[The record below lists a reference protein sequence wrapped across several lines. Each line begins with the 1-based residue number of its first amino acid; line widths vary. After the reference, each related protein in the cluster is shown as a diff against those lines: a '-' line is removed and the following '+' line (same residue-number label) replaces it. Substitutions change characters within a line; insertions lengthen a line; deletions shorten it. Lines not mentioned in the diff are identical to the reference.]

1 MYKGKL
7 LTGAVLSVFM
17 AGAYGNA
24 CAADGTSDA
33 VYSLNP
39 VVVTATRYEKSDA
52 EIPAATQ
59 TFTEEQ
65 IEQTG
70 ADNLQVALQYLD
82 GVIDA
87 GMGPNGTSVSSMTT
101 KNVIRGVSNG
111 TVVMINGTPIN
122 WRTNYNLENIPTS
135 AVERVEVVRGGGA
148 VLYGSQATGGVIN
161 IITKKTLPNEVKVG
175 LGNKGRQEY
184 AVTANAGDL
193 SIAYTYNKWGKLGYV
208 SSSDSSIK
216 PDRTRVPVEMK
227 QRFFGSEKNDFLA
240 TYKLNDHA
248 DFLYNHNE
256 SASRWAYTYTGIT
269 DPDYEDINDHPR
281 YIRRYENDKDFL
293 QFNFH
298 GLDGISGHVFYN
310 YNTLKTHGT
319 DYYSSTGKKYAA
331 PKAVRGQEKNKTYGY
346 DVQKVWD
353 GNPDQTFLIGT
364 SLVRET
370 FENETSDTGRNIIS
384 AFGSWERN
392 LTAKDVLTLSGRGTW
407 TTGGIQNFHNFSG
420 QTQYLHKL
428 DNTQSLY
435 ASVGQSFVLPTFSQ
449 MYSREQAGGIS
460 NIIGNPDLKPQ
471 KGLHY
476 EAGWKKEE
484 TNRQYKVALF
494 TEKID
499 DNISYSGTS
508 RRWYAI
514 NEDFK
519 NHGIEASIRGQ
530 EDNGFTW
537 HAGLTWQDPKSK
549 QTTEKTSAKRYWDRS
564 YGRILL
570 TGGVG
575 YEKEKWTTALNFS
588 YLADRVQSPTAAHS
602 HSVKPYL
609 LTSMTVKYSPNKS
622 SDIMLAIDNLLN
634 RKDIVSHTTSDY
646 YATQETSSCRTAI
659 NSKGEAEEI
668 RNSESK
674 KGHRRKIGVLFMWGK
689 WGRALAARG
698 KIELAPLVIPER

>member
-1 MYKGKL
+1 MYKVKL

-161 IITKKTLPNEVKVG
+161 IITKKTLPNEVKIG

-193 SIAYTYNKWGKLGYV
+193 SIAYTYNKWGELGYV
-208 SSSDSSIK
+208 SSSDFSIK
-216 PDRTRVPVEMK
+216 PDKTRVPVEMK

-269 DPDYEDINDHPR
+269 DPDYEDMNDHPR

-384 AFGSWERN
+384 AFGSWEKN

-420 QTQYLHKL
+420 QAQYLHKL
-428 DNTQSLY
+428 DNAQSLY

-508 RRWYAI
+508 GRWYAI

-519 NHGIEASIRGQ
+519 NHGIEVSIRGQ

-646 YATQETSSCRTAI
+646 YATP
-659 NSKGEAEEI
+659 
-668 RNSESK
+668 RNLILSYRYK
-674 KGHRRKIGVLFMWGK
+674 F
-689 WGRALAARG
+689 
-698 KIELAPLVIPER
+698 

>member
-216 PDRTRVPVEMK
+216 PDKTRVPVEMK

-269 DPDYEDINDHPR
+269 DPDYEDMNDHPR

-420 QTQYLHKL
+420 QAQYLHKL

-460 NIIGNPDLKPQ
+460 NIIGNPELKPQ

-508 RRWYAI
+508 GRWYAI

-588 YLADRVQSPTAAHS
+588 YLADRVQSPLAAHS

-646 YATQETSSCRTAI
+646 YATP
-659 NSKGEAEEI
+659 
-668 RNSESK
+668 RNFILSYRYK
-674 KGHRRKIGVLFMWGK
+674 F
-689 WGRALAARG
+689 
-698 KIELAPLVIPER
+698 

>member
-216 PDRTRVPVEMK
+216 PDKTRVPVEMK

-269 DPDYEDINDHPR
+269 DPDYEDMNDHPR

-331 PKAVRGQEKNKTYGY
+331 PKAVRDQEKNKTYGY

-420 QTQYLHKL
+420 QAQYLHKL

-484 TNRQYKVALF
+484 INRQYKVALF

-499 DNISYSGTS
+499 DNISYSRTS
-508 RRWYAI
+508 GRWYAI

-519 NHGIEASIRGQ
+519 NHGIEVSIRGQ

-588 YLADRVQSPTAAHS
+588 YLADRVQSPLAAHS

-646 YATQETSSCRTAI
+646 YATP
-659 NSKGEAEEI
+659 
-668 RNSESK
+668 RNFILSYRYK
-674 KGHRRKIGVLFMWGK
+674 F
-689 WGRALAARG
+689 
-698 KIELAPLVIPER
+698 

>member
-216 PDRTRVPVEMK
+216 PDKTRVPVEMK

-269 DPDYEDINDHPR
+269 DPDYEDMNDHPR

-298 GLDGISGHVFYN
+298 GLNGISGHVFYN

-420 QTQYLHKL
+420 QAQYLHKL

-508 RRWYAI
+508 GRWYAI

-588 YLADRVQSPTAAHS
+588 YLADRVQSPLAAHS

-609 LTSMTVKYSPNKS
+609 LTSMTVKYSPNKF

-646 YATQETSSCRTAI
+646 YATP
-659 NSKGEAEEI
+659 
-668 RNSESK
+668 RNFILSYRYK
-674 KGHRRKIGVLFMWGK
+674 F
-689 WGRALAARG
+689 
-698 KIELAPLVIPER
+698 

>member
-216 PDRTRVPVEMK
+216 PDKTRVPVEMK
-227 QRFFGSEKNDFLA
+227 QRFLGSEKNDFLA

-269 DPDYEDINDHPR
+269 DPDYEDMNDHPR

-420 QTQYLHKL
+420 QAQYLHKL

-508 RRWYAI
+508 GRWYTI

-588 YLADRVQSPTAAHS
+588 YLADRVQSPLAAHS

-634 RKDIVSHTTSDY
+634 RKDIVSHITSDY
-646 YATQETSSCRTAI
+646 YATP
-659 NSKGEAEEI
+659 
-668 RNSESK
+668 RNFILSYRYK
-674 KGHRRKIGVLFMWGK
+674 F
-689 WGRALAARG
+689 
-698 KIELAPLVIPER
+698 

>member
-1 MYKGKL
+1 MYKEKL

-216 PDRTRVPVEMK
+216 PDKTRVPVEMK

-269 DPDYEDINDHPR
+269 DPDYEDMNDHLR

-420 QTQYLHKL
+420 QAQYLHKL

-508 RRWYAI
+508 GRWYAI

-588 YLADRVQSPTAAHS
+588 YLADRVQSPLAAHS

-646 YATQETSSCRTAI
+646 YATP
-659 NSKGEAEEI
+659 
-668 RNSESK
+668 RNFILSYRYK
-674 KGHRRKIGVLFMWGK
+674 F
-689 WGRALAARG
+689 
-698 KIELAPLVIPER
+698 

>member
-216 PDRTRVPVEMK
+216 PDKTRVPVEMK

-269 DPDYEDINDHPR
+269 DPDYEDMNDHPR

-420 QTQYLHKL
+420 QAQYLHKL

-508 RRWYAI
+508 GRWYTI

-588 YLADRVQSPTAAHS
+588 YLADRVQSPLAAHS

-646 YATQETSSCRTAI
+646 YATP
-659 NSKGEAEEI
+659 
-668 RNSESK
+668 RNLILSYRYK
-674 KGHRRKIGVLFMWGK
+674 F
-689 WGRALAARG
+689 
-698 KIELAPLVIPER
+698 

>member
-216 PDRTRVPVEMK
+216 PDKTRVPVEMK

-269 DPDYEDINDHPR
+269 DPDYEDMNDHPR

-420 QTQYLHKL
+420 QAQYLHKL

-508 RRWYAI
+508 GRWYTI

-646 YATQETSSCRTAI
+646 YATP
-659 NSKGEAEEI
+659 
-668 RNSESK
+668 RNFILSYRYK
-674 KGHRRKIGVLFMWGK
+674 F
-689 WGRALAARG
+689 
-698 KIELAPLVIPER
+698 

>member
-216 PDRTRVPVEMK
+216 PDGTRVPVEMK

-588 YLADRVQSPTAAHS
+588 YLADRVQSPLAAHS

-646 YATQETSSCRTAI
+646 YATP
-659 NSKGEAEEI
+659 
-668 RNSESK
+668 RNFILSYRYK
-674 KGHRRKIGVLFMWGK
+674 F
-689 WGRALAARG
+689 
-698 KIELAPLVIPER
+698 

>member
-216 PDRTRVPVEMK
+216 PDKTRVPVEMK

-269 DPDYEDINDHPR
+269 DPNYEDMNDHPR

-420 QTQYLHKL
+420 QAQYLHKL

-508 RRWYAI
+508 GRWYAI

-537 HAGLTWQDPKSK
+537 HAGLTWQNPKSK

-646 YATQETSSCRTAI
+646 YATP
-659 NSKGEAEEI
+659 
-668 RNSESK
+668 RNLILSYRYK
-674 KGHRRKIGVLFMWGK
+674 F
-689 WGRALAARG
+689 
-698 KIELAPLVIPER
+698 

>member
-216 PDRTRVPVEMK
+216 PDKTRVPVEMK

-269 DPDYEDINDHPR
+269 DPDYEDMNDHPR

-353 GNPDQTFLIGT
+353 GNSDQTFLIGT

-407 TTGGIQNFHNFSG
+407 TTGGIQNFHNFSD
-420 QTQYLHKL
+420 QAQYLHKL

-508 RRWYAI
+508 GRWYAI

-588 YLADRVQSPTAAHS
+588 YLADRVQSPLAAHS

-646 YATQETSSCRTAI
+646 YATP
-659 NSKGEAEEI
+659 
-668 RNSESK
+668 RNFILSYRYK
-674 KGHRRKIGVLFMWGK
+674 F
-689 WGRALAARG
+689 
-698 KIELAPLVIPER
+698 

>member
-216 PDRTRVPVEMK
+216 PDKTRVPVEMK

-269 DPDYEDINDHPR
+269 DPDYEDMNDHPR

-407 TTGGIQNFHNFSG
+407 TTGGIKNFHNFSG
-420 QTQYLHKL
+420 QAQYLHKL

-508 RRWYAI
+508 GRWYAI

-646 YATQETSSCRTAI
+646 YATP
-659 NSKGEAEEI
+659 
-668 RNSESK
+668 RNLILSYRYK
-674 KGHRRKIGVLFMWGK
+674 F
-689 WGRALAARG
+689 
-698 KIELAPLVIPER
+698 

>member
-24 CAADGTSDA
+24 CAADGPSDA

-82 GVIDA
+82 GVIDV

-216 PDRTRVPVEMK
+216 PDKTRVPVEMK

-269 DPDYEDINDHPR
+269 DPDYEDMNDHPR

-319 DYYSSTGKKYAA
+319 DYYSSTGKKYAS

-420 QTQYLHKL
+420 QAQYLHKL

-508 RRWYAI
+508 GRWYAI

-588 YLADRVQSPTAAHS
+588 YLADRVQSPLAAHS

-646 YATQETSSCRTAI
+646 YATP
-659 NSKGEAEEI
+659 
-668 RNSESK
+668 RNFILSYRYK
-674 KGHRRKIGVLFMWGK
+674 F
-689 WGRALAARG
+689 
-698 KIELAPLVIPER
+698 

>member
-216 PDRTRVPVEMK
+216 PDKTRVPVEMK

-269 DPDYEDINDHPR
+269 DPDYEDMNDHPR
-281 YIRRYENDKDFL
+281 YIRRHENDKDFL

-353 GNPDQTFLIGT
+353 GNSDQTFLIGT

-420 QTQYLHKL
+420 QAQYLHKL

-508 RRWYAI
+508 GRWYAI

-588 YLADRVQSPTAAHS
+588 YLADRVQSPLAAHS

-646 YATQETSSCRTAI
+646 YATP
-659 NSKGEAEEI
+659 
-668 RNSESK
+668 RNFILSYRYK
-674 KGHRRKIGVLFMWGK
+674 F
-689 WGRALAARG
+689 
-698 KIELAPLVIPER
+698 

>member
-216 PDRTRVPVEMK
+216 PDKTRVPVEMK
-227 QRFFGSEKNDFLA
+227 QRLFGSEKNDFLA

-269 DPDYEDINDHPR
+269 DPDYEDMNDHPR

-420 QTQYLHKL
+420 QAQYLHKL

-508 RRWYAI
+508 GRWYAI

-588 YLADRVQSPTAAHS
+588 YLADRVQSPLAAHS

-646 YATQETSSCRTAI
+646 YATP
-659 NSKGEAEEI
+659 
-668 RNSESK
+668 RNLILSYRYK
-674 KGHRRKIGVLFMWGK
+674 F
-689 WGRALAARG
+689 
-698 KIELAPLVIPER
+698 

>member
-216 PDRTRVPVEMK
+216 PDKTRVPVEMK

-269 DPDYEDINDHPR
+269 DPDYEDMNDHPR

-420 QTQYLHKL
+420 QAQYLHKL

-449 MYSREQAGGIS
+449 IYSREQAGGIS

-508 RRWYAI
+508 GRWYAI

-588 YLADRVQSPTAAHS
+588 YLADRVQSPLAAHS

-646 YATQETSSCRTAI
+646 YATP
-659 NSKGEAEEI
+659 
-668 RNSESK
+668 RNFILSYRYK
-674 KGHRRKIGVLFMWGK
+674 F
-689 WGRALAARG
+689 
-698 KIELAPLVIPER
+698 

>member
-216 PDRTRVPVEMK
+216 PDKTRVPVEMK

-269 DPDYEDINDHPR
+269 DPDYEDMNDHPR

-384 AFGSWERN
+384 AFGSWEKN

-420 QTQYLHKL
+420 QAQYLHKL

-508 RRWYAI
+508 GRWYAI

-519 NHGIEASIRGQ
+519 NHGIEVSIRGQ

-646 YATQETSSCRTAI
+646 YATP
-659 NSKGEAEEI
+659 
-668 RNSESK
+668 RNLILSYRYK
-674 KGHRRKIGVLFMWGK
+674 F
-689 WGRALAARG
+689 
-698 KIELAPLVIPER
+698 

>member
-184 AVTANAGDL
+184 AVTANAGNL

-216 PDRTRVPVEMK
+216 PDKTRVPVEMK

-269 DPDYEDINDHPR
+269 DPDYEDMNDHPR

-298 GLDGISGHVFYN
+298 NLDGISGHVFYN

-319 DYYSSTGKKYAA
+319 DYYSSTGKKYAS

-420 QTQYLHKL
+420 QAQYLHKL

-494 TEKID
+494 IEKID

-508 RRWYAI
+508 GRWYAI

-588 YLADRVQSPTAAHS
+588 YLADRVQSPLAAHS

-646 YATQETSSCRTAI
+646 YATP
-659 NSKGEAEEI
+659 
-668 RNSESK
+668 RNFILSYRYK
-674 KGHRRKIGVLFMWGK
+674 F
-689 WGRALAARG
+689 
-698 KIELAPLVIPER
+698 

>member
-216 PDRTRVPVEMK
+216 PDKTRVPVEMK

-269 DPDYEDINDHPR
+269 DPDYEDMNDHPR

-420 QTQYLHKL
+420 QAQYLHKL

-508 RRWYAI
+508 GRWYAI

-588 YLADRVQSPTAAHS
+588 YLADRVQSPLAAHS

-634 RKDIVSHTTSDY
+634 RKDIVSHTNSDY
-646 YATQETSSCRTAI
+646 YATP
-659 NSKGEAEEI
+659 
-668 RNSESK
+668 RNFILSYRYK
-674 KGHRRKIGVLFMWGK
+674 F
-689 WGRALAARG
+689 
-698 KIELAPLVIPER
+698 

>member
-24 CAADGTSDA
+24 SAADGTSDA

-216 PDRTRVPVEMK
+216 PDKTRVPVEMK
-227 QRFFGSEKNDFLA
+227 QRFFGSEKNDFFA

-269 DPDYEDINDHPR
+269 DPDYEDMNDHPR

-420 QTQYLHKL
+420 QAQYLHKL

-508 RRWYAI
+508 GRWYAI

-588 YLADRVQSPTAAHS
+588 YLADRVQSPLAAHS

-646 YATQETSSCRTAI
+646 YATP
-659 NSKGEAEEI
+659 
-668 RNSESK
+668 RNLILSYRYK
-674 KGHRRKIGVLFMWGK
+674 F
-689 WGRALAARG
+689 
-698 KIELAPLVIPER
+698 

>member
-24 CAADGTSDA
+24 CAADGPSDA

-87 GMGPNGTSVSSMTT
+87 GMGPNGTSISSMTT

-216 PDRTRVPVEMK
+216 PDKTRVPVEMK

-269 DPDYEDINDHPR
+269 DPDYEDMNDHPR

-319 DYYSSTGKKYAA
+319 DYYSSTGKKYAS

-420 QTQYLHKL
+420 QAQYLHKL

-508 RRWYAI
+508 GRWYAI

-519 NHGIEASIRGQ
+519 NHGIEASIRGR

-588 YLADRVQSPTAAHS
+588 YLADRVQSPLAAHS

-646 YATQETSSCRTAI
+646 YATP
-659 NSKGEAEEI
+659 
-668 RNSESK
+668 RNFILSYRYK
-674 KGHRRKIGVLFMWGK
+674 F
-689 WGRALAARG
+689 
-698 KIELAPLVIPER
+698 

>member
-52 EIPAATQ
+52 DIPAATQ

-216 PDRTRVPVEMK
+216 PDKTRVPVEMK

-269 DPDYEDINDHPR
+269 DPDYEDMNDHPR

-420 QTQYLHKL
+420 QAQYLHKL

-508 RRWYAI
+508 GRWYTI

-588 YLADRVQSPTAAHS
+588 YLADRVQSPLAAHS

-646 YATQETSSCRTAI
+646 YATP
-659 NSKGEAEEI
+659 
-668 RNSESK
+668 RNFILSYRYK
-674 KGHRRKIGVLFMWGK
+674 F
-689 WGRALAARG
+689 
-698 KIELAPLVIPER
+698 

>member
-87 GMGPNGTSVSSMTT
+87 GMGPNGTSLSSMTT

-216 PDRTRVPVEMK
+216 PDKTRVPVEMK

-269 DPDYEDINDHPR
+269 DPDYEDMNDHPR

-420 QTQYLHKL
+420 QAQYLHKL

-499 DNISYSGTS
+499 DNISFSGTS
-508 RRWYAI
+508 GRWYAI

-588 YLADRVQSPTAAHS
+588 YLADRVQSPLAAHS

-646 YATQETSSCRTAI
+646 YATP
-659 NSKGEAEEI
+659 
-668 RNSESK
+668 RNFILSYRYK
-674 KGHRRKIGVLFMWGK
+674 F
-689 WGRALAARG
+689 
-698 KIELAPLVIPER
+698 

>member
-24 CAADGTSDA
+24 SAADGTSDA

-216 PDRTRVPVEMK
+216 PEKTRVPVEMK

-248 DFLYNHNE
+248 DFLYNHDE

-269 DPDYEDINDHPR
+269 DPDYEDMNDHPR

-420 QTQYLHKL
+420 QAQYLHKL

-508 RRWYAI
+508 GRWYAI

-588 YLADRVQSPTAAHS
+588 YLADRVQSPLAAHS

-646 YATQETSSCRTAI
+646 YATP
-659 NSKGEAEEI
+659 
-668 RNSESK
+668 RNLILSYRYK
-674 KGHRRKIGVLFMWGK
+674 F
-689 WGRALAARG
+689 
-698 KIELAPLVIPER
+698 

>member
-216 PDRTRVPVEMK
+216 PEKTRVPVEMK

-248 DFLYNHNE
+248 DFLYNHDE

-269 DPDYEDINDHPR
+269 DPDYEDMNDHPR

-384 AFGSWERN
+384 AFGSWEKN

-420 QTQYLHKL
+420 QAQYLHKL
-428 DNTQSLY
+428 DNAQSLY

-508 RRWYAI
+508 GRWYAI

-519 NHGIEASIRGQ
+519 NHGIEVSIRGQ

-646 YATQETSSCRTAI
+646 YATP
-659 NSKGEAEEI
+659 
-668 RNSESK
+668 RNFILSYRYK
-674 KGHRRKIGVLFMWGK
+674 F
-689 WGRALAARG
+689 
-698 KIELAPLVIPER
+698 

>member
-24 CAADGTSDA
+24 SAADGTSDA

-216 PDRTRVPVEMK
+216 PDKTRVPVEMK

-248 DFLYNHNE
+248 DFLYNHDE

-269 DPDYEDINDHPR
+269 DPDYEDMNDHPR

-420 QTQYLHKL
+420 QAQYLHKL

-508 RRWYAI
+508 GRWYAI

-549 QTTEKTSAKRYWDRS
+549 QTTEKTSAKRYEDRS

-646 YATQETSSCRTAI
+646 YATP
-659 NSKGEAEEI
+659 
-668 RNSESK
+668 RNFILSYRYK
-674 KGHRRKIGVLFMWGK
+674 F
-689 WGRALAARG
+689 
-698 KIELAPLVIPER
+698 

>member
-24 CAADGTSDA
+24 SAADGTSDA

-216 PDRTRVPVEMK
+216 PEKTRVPVEMK

-248 DFLYNHNE
+248 DFLYNHDE

-269 DPDYEDINDHPR
+269 DPDYEDMNDHPR

-420 QTQYLHKL
+420 QAQYLHKL

-508 RRWYAI
+508 GRWYAI

-530 EDNGFTW
+530 EANGFTW

-588 YLADRVQSPTAAHS
+588 YLADRVQSPLAAHS

-646 YATQETSSCRTAI
+646 YATP
-659 NSKGEAEEI
+659 
-668 RNSESK
+668 RNFILSYRYK
-674 KGHRRKIGVLFMWGK
+674 F
-689 WGRALAARG
+689 
-698 KIELAPLVIPER
+698 

>member
-1 MYKGKL
+1 
-7 LTGAVLSVFM
+7 M

-24 CAADGTSDA
+24 CAADGTSDS

-87 GMGPNGTSVSSMTT
+87 GMGPNGTSISSMTT

-216 PDRTRVPVEMK
+216 PDKTRVPVEMK

-269 DPDYEDINDHPR
+269 DPDYEDMNDHPR

-420 QTQYLHKL
+420 QAQYLHKL

-508 RRWYAI
+508 GRWYAI

-588 YLADRVQSPTAAHS
+588 YLADRVQSPLAAHS

-646 YATQETSSCRTAI
+646 YATP
-659 NSKGEAEEI
+659 
-668 RNSESK
+668 RNFILSYRYK
-674 KGHRRKIGVLFMWGK
+674 F
-689 WGRALAARG
+689 
-698 KIELAPLVIPER
+698 

>member
-216 PDRTRVPVEMK
+216 PDKTRVPVEMK

-256 SASRWAYTYTGIT
+256 SASRLAYTYTGIT
-269 DPDYEDINDHPR
+269 DPDYEDMNDHPR

-420 QTQYLHKL
+420 QAQYLHKL

-508 RRWYAI
+508 GRWYTI

-588 YLADRVQSPTAAHS
+588 YLADRVQSPLAAHS

-646 YATQETSSCRTAI
+646 YATP
-659 NSKGEAEEI
+659 
-668 RNSESK
+668 RNFILSYRYK
-674 KGHRRKIGVLFMWGK
+674 F
-689 WGRALAARG
+689 
-698 KIELAPLVIPER
+698 

>member
-87 GMGPNGTSVSSMTT
+87 GMGPNGTSISSMTT

-216 PDRTRVPVEMK
+216 PDKTRVPVEMK

-256 SASRWAYTYTGIT
+256 SASRWTYTYTGIT
-269 DPDYEDINDHPR
+269 DPDYEDMNDHPR

-420 QTQYLHKL
+420 QAQYLHKL

-508 RRWYAI
+508 GRWYAI

-588 YLADRVQSPTAAHS
+588 YLADRVQSPLAAHS

-646 YATQETSSCRTAI
+646 YATP
-659 NSKGEAEEI
+659 
-668 RNSESK
+668 RNFILSYRYK
-674 KGHRRKIGVLFMWGK
+674 F
-689 WGRALAARG
+689 
-698 KIELAPLVIPER
+698 

>member
-216 PDRTRVPVEMK
+216 PDKTRVPVEMK

-269 DPDYEDINDHPR
+269 DPDYEDMNDHPR

-420 QTQYLHKL
+420 QAQYLHKL

-508 RRWYAI
+508 GRWYTI

-575 YEKEKWTTALNFS
+575 YEKEKRTTALNFS
-588 YLADRVQSPTAAHS
+588 YLADRVQSPLAAHS

-646 YATQETSSCRTAI
+646 YATP
-659 NSKGEAEEI
+659 
-668 RNSESK
+668 RNFILSYRYK
-674 KGHRRKIGVLFMWGK
+674 F
-689 WGRALAARG
+689 
-698 KIELAPLVIPER
+698 

>member
-1 MYKGKL
+1 MYKEKL

-216 PDRTRVPVEMK
+216 PDKTRVPVEMK

-269 DPDYEDINDHPR
+269 DPDYEDMNDHPR

-319 DYYSSTGKKYAA
+319 DYYSSTGKKHAA

-420 QTQYLHKL
+420 QAQYLHKL

-499 DNISYSGTS
+499 DNISYSGSGTS
-508 RRWYAI
+508 GRWYAI

-588 YLADRVQSPTAAHS
+588 YLADRVQSPLAAHS

-646 YATQETSSCRTAI
+646 YATP
-659 NSKGEAEEI
+659 
-668 RNSESK
+668 RNFILSYRYK
-674 KGHRRKIGVLFMWGK
+674 F
-689 WGRALAARG
+689 
-698 KIELAPLVIPER
+698 

>member
-216 PDRTRVPVEMK
+216 PDKTRVPVEMK

-269 DPDYEDINDHPR
+269 DPDYEDMNDHPR

-407 TTGGIQNFHNFSG
+407 TTGGIENFHNFSG
-420 QTQYLHKL
+420 QAQYLHKL

-508 RRWYAI
+508 GRWYAI

-588 YLADRVQSPTAAHS
+588 YLADRVQSPLAAHS

-634 RKDIVSHTTSDY
+634 RKDIVSHATSDY
-646 YATQETSSCRTAI
+646 YATP
-659 NSKGEAEEI
+659 
-668 RNSESK
+668 RNFILSYRYK
-674 KGHRRKIGVLFMWGK
+674 F
-689 WGRALAARG
+689 
-698 KIELAPLVIPER
+698 

>member
-216 PDRTRVPVEMK
+216 PDKTRVPVEMK

-256 SASRWAYTYTGIT
+256 SASRWAYNYTGIT
-269 DPDYEDINDHPR
+269 DPDYEDMNDHPR

-420 QTQYLHKL
+420 QAQYLHKL

-508 RRWYAI
+508 GRWYAI

-588 YLADRVQSPTAAHS
+588 YLADRVQSPLAAHS

-646 YATQETSSCRTAI
+646 YATP
-659 NSKGEAEEI
+659 
-668 RNSESK
+668 RNFILSYRYK
-674 KGHRRKIGVLFMWGK
+674 F
-689 WGRALAARG
+689 
-698 KIELAPLVIPER
+698 

>member
-24 CAADGTSDA
+24 SAADGTSDA

-175 LGNKGRQEY
+175 LGNKGRQKY

-216 PDRTRVPVEMK
+216 PEKTRVPVEMK

-248 DFLYNHNE
+248 DFLYNHDE

-269 DPDYEDINDHPR
+269 DPDYEDMNDHPR

-420 QTQYLHKL
+420 QAQYLHKL

-508 RRWYAI
+508 GRWYAI

-588 YLADRVQSPTAAHS
+588 YLADRVQSPLAAHS

-646 YATQETSSCRTAI
+646 YATP
-659 NSKGEAEEI
+659 
-668 RNSESK
+668 RNFILSYRYK
-674 KGHRRKIGVLFMWGK
+674 F
-689 WGRALAARG
+689 
-698 KIELAPLVIPER
+698 

>member
-1 MYKGKL
+1 MYKEKL

-208 SSSDSSIK
+208 SSYDSSIK
-216 PDRTRVPVEMK
+216 PDKTRVPVEMK

-269 DPDYEDINDHPR
+269 DPDYEDMNDHLR

-420 QTQYLHKL
+420 QAQYLHKL

-508 RRWYAI
+508 GRWYAI

-588 YLADRVQSPTAAHS
+588 YLADRVQSPLAAHS

-646 YATQETSSCRTAI
+646 YATP
-659 NSKGEAEEI
+659 
-668 RNSESK
+668 RNFILSYRYK
-674 KGHRRKIGVLFMWGK
+674 F
-689 WGRALAARG
+689 
-698 KIELAPLVIPER
+698 

>member
-24 CAADGTSDA
+24 CAADGPSDA

-216 PDRTRVPVEMK
+216 PDKTRVPVEMK

-269 DPDYEDINDHPR
+269 DPDYEDMNDHPR

-319 DYYSSTGKKYAA
+319 DYYSSTGKKYAS
-331 PKAVRGQEKNKTYGY
+331 PNAVRGQEKNKTYGY

-420 QTQYLHKL
+420 QAQYLHKL

-499 DNISYSGTS
+499 DNISYSGPS

-646 YATQETSSCRTAI
+646 YATP
-659 NSKGEAEEI
+659 
-668 RNSESK
+668 RNFILSYRYK
-674 KGHRRKIGVLFMWGK
+674 F
-689 WGRALAARG
+689 
-698 KIELAPLVIPER
+698 

>member
-24 CAADGTSDA
+24 SAADGTSDA

-216 PDRTRVPVEMK
+216 PEETRVPVEMK

-248 DFLYNHNE
+248 DFLYNHDE

-269 DPDYEDINDHPR
+269 DPDYEDMNDHPR

-331 PKAVRGQEKNKTYGY
+331 PKTVRGQEKNKTYGY

-420 QTQYLHKL
+420 QAQYLHKL

-508 RRWYAI
+508 GRWYAI

-588 YLADRVQSPTAAHS
+588 YLADRVQSPLAAHS

-646 YATQETSSCRTAI
+646 YATP
-659 NSKGEAEEI
+659 
-668 RNSESK
+668 RNFILSYRYK
-674 KGHRRKIGVLFMWGK
+674 F
-689 WGRALAARG
+689 
-698 KIELAPLVIPER
+698 

>member
-24 CAADGTSDA
+24 SAADGTSDA

-216 PDRTRVPVEMK
+216 PEKTRVPVEMK

-248 DFLYNHNE
+248 DFLYNHDE

-269 DPDYEDINDHPR
+269 DPDYEDMNDHPR

-420 QTQYLHKL
+420 QAQYLHKL

-508 RRWYAI
+508 GRWYAI

-575 YEKEKWTTALNFS
+575 YEKEKLTTALNFS
-588 YLADRVQSPTAAHS
+588 YLADRVQSPLAAHS

-646 YATQETSSCRTAI
+646 YATP
-659 NSKGEAEEI
+659 
-668 RNSESK
+668 RNFILSYRYK
-674 KGHRRKIGVLFMWGK
+674 F
-689 WGRALAARG
+689 
-698 KIELAPLVIPER
+698 

>member
-24 CAADGTSDA
+24 SAADGTSDA

-101 KNVIRGVSNG
+101 KDVIRGVSNG

-216 PDRTRVPVEMK
+216 PEKTRVPVEMK

-248 DFLYNHNE
+248 DFLYNHDE

-269 DPDYEDINDHPR
+269 DPDYEDMNDHPR

-420 QTQYLHKL
+420 QAQYLHKL

-508 RRWYAI
+508 GRWYAI

-588 YLADRVQSPTAAHS
+588 YLADRVQSPLAAHS

-646 YATQETSSCRTAI
+646 YATP
-659 NSKGEAEEI
+659 
-668 RNSESK
+668 RNFILSYRYK
-674 KGHRRKIGVLFMWGK
+674 F
-689 WGRALAARG
+689 
-698 KIELAPLVIPER
+698 